1 MFNGIGLI
9 AFSCISCAAVAGML
23 VGRRLPETSRSD
35 ATQRVV
41 QLVMNIVAVMTALVL
56 GLLIAST
63 KTNFDATSNQ
73 VEQFATNLSLLNREL
88 GQLGVDADPLRDLLR
103 AFTTRKIGLMWPTQR
118 GVKPSL
124 HDDETD
130 QMLDE
135 LEGRLHSF
143 SFEGEGRRDS
153 RATALRILGELQR
166 TNRLLAVQESV
177 RTPLPFL
184 DVVIF
189 WLCILY
195 FSYATFAPVNRAV
208 LGAMILSA
216 LSVSIALNVILD
228 MDRPL
233 VGIIKI
239 SPDSMRQALEGMK
252 P

>member
-9 AFSCISCAAVAGML
+9 AFSCISCAALAGFL
-23 VGRRLPETSRSD
+23 IGRRLPETSRSD

-41 QLVMNIVAVMTALVL
+41 QLVMNIVAVLTALVL

-63 KTNFDATSNQ
+63 KTNFDATSNE
-73 VEQFATNLSLLNREL
+73 VEQFATSLSLLNREL
-88 GQLGVDADPLRDLLR
+88 GQLGVDADPFRDLLR
-103 AFTTRKIGLMWPTQR
+103 AFTMRKIALMWPTER
-118 GVKPSL
+118 GVRPRL
-124 HDDETD
+124 QDDETD
-130 QMLDE
+130 QMLDDIE
-135 LEGRLHSF
+135 RRLRSSSLEA
-143 SFEGEGRRDS
+143 EGQRDS
-153 RATALRILGELQR
+153 RATALRILSELQR
-166 TNRLLAVQESV
+166 ANRLLAVQESV

-195 FSYATFAPVNRAV
+195 FTYAAFAPVNRAV

-233 VGIIKI
+233 VGFIKI
-239 SPDSMRQALEGMK
+239 SPVSMRQALEGMK